1 MATKALQPPSARTH
15 LIGLQIGEKAEAD
28 CVRVE
33 SVERGEDDL
42 LTAVLIFTIH
52 EAVAVGEEQEA
63 VEQ

>member
-1 MATKALQPPSARTH
+1 M
-15 LIGLQIGEKAEAD
+15 IGLQIGEKAEAD